1 MQQPVSLATPCD
13 WLLTPCACAMV
24 QTLAYSSELPLPM
37 PVQCDDIEDGAR
49 VGVIAIQRGQVTMVR
64 FCTYR

>member
-1 MQQPVSLATPCD
+1 
-13 WLLTPCACAMV
+13 
-24 QTLAYSSELPLPM
+24 M

-64 FCTYR
+64 VGLRAQGLTMPPQVPVRG